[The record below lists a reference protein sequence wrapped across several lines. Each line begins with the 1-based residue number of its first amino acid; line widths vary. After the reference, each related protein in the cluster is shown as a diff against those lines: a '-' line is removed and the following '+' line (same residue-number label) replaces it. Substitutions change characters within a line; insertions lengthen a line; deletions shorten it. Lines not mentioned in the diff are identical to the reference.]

1 MQNEPTDNED
11 EEMKEQRMRIQVQ
24 AKRMESKSA

>member
-1 MQNEPTDNED
+1 MQIELNNNED
-11 EEMKEQRMRIQVQ
+11 EEMKEQRKRIQVQ